1 MEPRALKIMP
11 IGPEIDQN
19 GYRIDDKC
27 DQNPTLWHRIANGTT
42 FRANEPTF
50 RAHLESM
57 GTSGKHLQLKMEHWM
72 SNRTL
77 KTMLYVG
84 WSLFK
89 LSKLVCSEILQPITI
104 YDPIDHTD
112 GTTKQSRHTL
122 SPGTLNKD
130 VVTIQPYIFKCSV
143 PSYIIILYPTPTT
156 KEQHKPSDPHA
167 GKKKRAL
174 VMHHPF
180 QITP

>member
-19 GYRIDDKC
+19 GYRIDDKY
-27 DQNPTLWHRIANGTT
+27 DQNPTLWHRIENGTT
-42 FRANEPTF
+42 FRANGATF
-50 RAHLESM
+50 GAHLESM
-57 GTSGKHLQLKMEHWM
+57 GASGKHLQLKMEHWM

-130 VVTIQPYIFKCSV
+130 VVTISSNVLCHLISSFRTPPQRPGNNTS
-143 PSYIIILYPTPTT
+143 LPTL
-156 KEQHKPSDPHA
+156 
-167 GKKKRAL
+167 AL
-174 VMHHPF
+174 VKNVHL
-180 QITP
+180 